1 MRIGGFRRRGAATA
15 TPTLEAVSNAL
26 QAAAMGMQGAEV
38 APTAVQVAAAAAARR
53 QYVTT
58 MGRWTLA
65 RTRAKALGVER

>member
-1 MRIGGFRRRGAATA
+1 
-15 TPTLEAVSNAL
+15 
-26 QAAAMGMQGAEV
+26 V